1 MQKYQKT
8 STFSIDPNVGGEGE
22 ELFKKIEQEFKVN
35 MNILDVR
42 CTKISGLSRAYGL
55 ITFFISH
62 LIY

>member
-1 MQKYQKT
+1 MQKYKRQAPSVLILT
-8 STFSIDPNVGGEGE
+8 WGE
-22 ELFKKIEQEFKVN
+22 ELFKKIDKEFKVN

-55 ITFFISH
+55 ITFYISH